1 MSINDWIAIAAFIIS
16 ILGMAFALGQQAY
29 RVQTL
34 EKDADNLGK
43 MLRKHDERIDK
54 LSEFAAR
61 VDTRIA
67 YVEERIFGEDT
78 SARMR
83 DM

>member
-1 MSINDWIAIAAFIIS
+1 MSINDWVAISAFGFS
-16 ILGMAFALGQQAY
+16 LLGIAFAIGQQAY

-34 EKDADNLGK
+34 EKDVSNLAS
-43 MLRKHDERIDK
+43 MLRKHDDRLDK

-61 VDTRIA
+61 IDTRIV
-67 YVEERIFGEDT
+67 YVEERIFGDDT
-78 SARMR
+78 AARFR

>member
-1 MSINDWIAIAAFIIS
+1 MSINDLVAIAGFGLS
-16 ILGMAFALGQQAY
+16 ILAIVFALGKQAY

-34 EKDADNLGK
+34 EKDADNLAN
-43 MLRKHDERIDK
+43 MLRKHDERIDR

-67 YVEERIFGEDT
+67 YVEERIFGDDT
-78 SARMR
+78 AARLR